1 MRTVSPV
8 ECLSQGLASNFIIY
22 AKANVGSFPPK
33 MVVQGFRVSK
43 LSPLTTFLVR
53 GQAFISVSVLVR
65 MLYKVP
71 SSTF

>member
-1 MRTVSPV
+1 MFYILMRTVSPV

-22 AKANVGSFPPK
+22 AKANFGSFPPK

-53 GQAFISVSVLVR
+53 GGGRHS
-65 MLYKVP
+65 
-71 SSTF
+71 